1 MILVYLIVIL
11 LAGAC
16 LAWITGKKNH
26 VWPRIISIVALSID
40 LILIILYVLK
50 SLPSDKDWLIDIKL
64 DWIPAFGISLHL
76 ALDGLS
82 LVMLILTFFLG
93 IISVIISW
101 KEIDSKVGFF
111 HFNLLLILAGI
122 TGVFLS
128 LDLFLFYFFWE
139 LMLVPMYFLI
149 GIWGHENR
157 TSASN
162 KFFLYTQ
169 ASGLLMFIS
178 IIALYF
184 VHANSTGVYTFDYLQ
199 LLGTTM
205 PSSTALLIMLGFL
218 AAFLVKL
225 PVVPLHNWLPDAHTE
240 APTAGSLILAALLL
254 KTGAYGLLRFIV
266 PLFPSESVAFAPI
279 GMLLGVAGILYGAKL
294 AFAQTDLKRLVAYTS
309 VSHMG
314 FVILGVFSFNELAY
328 QGVVVQMIA
337 HGISTGALF
346 VLVGQLYERIHTR
359 DINKMGGLW
368 EKVPVMGA
376 VGLIFSMASLGL
388 PGLGNFIA
396 ELLILIGAF
405 KANILMSCLASLGLI
420 AATIYSLRIVQ
431 KVFLGNKN
439 TDWKMNDLTLREKVV
454 SASLVIAILWL
465 GLFPQPVLTTAK
477 PALLKTLNKQKEIT
491 YENPINKTEDCI
503 INIELFNREDRTPQP
518 PQGGANTRPLSIFHL
533 KSVSTN
539 PLNGGLILGY
549 HLKPLRRQR
558 MTPPLGGLGGGNSR
572 LMDFIKL

>member
-1 MILVYLIVIL
+1 MILIYLIIIL
-11 LAGAC
+11 LAGAF
-16 LAWITGKKNH
+16 LAWITGKRNPE
-26 VWPRIISIVALSID
+26 WSRIISLAA
-40 LILIILYVLK
+40 LILDLVLLIFNVIG
-50 SLPSDKDWLIDIKL
+50 SAEPENGWLINIKL
-64 DWIPAFGISLHL
+64 DWIPAFGISLHF

-82 LVMLILTFFLG
+82 LVMLFLTFFLG

-101 KEIDSKVGFF
+101 KEIDTRVGFF

-157 TSASN
+157 TAASN

-169 ASGLLMFIS
+169 ASGLLMFIA

-184 VHANSTGVYTFDYLQ
+184 VHGKYTGVYTFDYIQ
-199 LLGTTM
+199 LLGTEM
-205 PSSTALLIMLGFL
+205 PVSTGFLIMLGFL

-266 PLFPSESVAFAPI
+266 PLFPSASVTFAPI
-279 GMLLGVAGILYGAKL
+279 GMLLGVIGILYGAKL
-294 AFAQTDLKRLVAYTS
+294 AFAQTDFKRLVAYTS

-328 QGVVVQMIA
+328 QGVIVQMLA

-359 DINKMGGLW
+359 DLNKMGGLW
-368 EKVPVMGA
+368 EKAPVMGA
-376 VGLIFSMASLGL
+376 IVLIFSMASLGL

-396 ELLILIGAF
+396 EFLVLVGTF
-405 KANILMSCLASLGLI
+405 KANVLMACLASLGLI
-420 AATIYSLRIVQ
+420 AATIYSLRIMQ
-431 KVFLGNKN
+431 KVFFGNKN
-439 TDWKMNDLTLREKVV
+439 TDWQMNDLNIREKVV
-454 SASLVIAILWL
+454 SALMVIAIVWL
-465 GLFPQPVLTTAK
+465 GLFPKPVLDTAK
-477 PALLKTLNKQKEIT
+477 PAILKTLNNQKEINLSRNP
-491 YENPINKTEDCI
+491 ENKSGVKFISLS
-503 INIELFNREDRTPQP
+503 LF
-518 PQGGANTRPLSIFHL
+518 
-533 KSVSTN
+533 
-539 PLNGGLILGY
+539 
-549 HLKPLRRQR
+549 
-558 MTPPLGGLGGGNSR
+558 
-572 LMDFIKL
+572 

>member
-1 MILVYLIVIL
+1 MILVYLIAIL
-11 LAGAC
+11 
-16 LAWITGKKNH
+16 ITGSVLALIAGKRSH
-26 VWPRIISIVALSID
+26 VWPRIISLVSLSID
-40 LILIILYVLK
+40 LILIMICVTNPSTPDNKWLVDYK
-50 SLPSDKDWLIDIKL
+50 LP
-64 DWIPAFGISLHL
+64 WIPEFGISLHL

-82 LVMLILTFFLG
+82 LVLILLTLFLG

-101 KEIDSKVGFF
+101 KEINSKVGFF

-122 TGVFLS
+122 IGVFLS

-157 TSASN
+157 TRASN

-178 IIALYF
+178 ILALFF
-184 VHANSTGVYTFDYLQ
+184 VHGSTTGSYTFDYMQ
-199 LLGTTM
+199 LLGTELPAATG
-205 PSSTALLIMLGFL
+205 LLIMSGFL

-266 PLFPSESVAFAPI
+266 PLFPSASITFAPI
-279 GMLLGVAGILYGAKL
+279 GMLLGVIGILYGAKL

-328 QGVVVQMIA
+328 QGVVMQMVA

-346 VLVGQLYERIHTR
+346 ILVGQLYERIHTR
-359 DINKMGGLW
+359 DLNKMGGLW
-368 EKVPVMGA
+368 EKAPFMGA
-376 VGLIFSMASLGL
+376 MGLIFSMASLGL

-405 KANILMSCLASLGLI
+405 KTNVLMSCLASLGLI

-431 KVFLGNKN
+431 KVFFGNKN
-439 TDWKMNDLTLREKVV
+439 HNWDMKDLNVREKIVF
-454 SASLVIAILWL
+454 ASLVILIVGL
-465 GLFPQPVLTTAK
+465 GLFPKPLFNITK
-477 PALLKTLNKQKEIT
+477 PAILKTLDSHKEEISQDMGISKNNAEEKNM
-491 YENPINKTEDCI
+491 YFFKI
-503 INIELFNREDRTPQP
+503 
-518 PQGGANTRPLSIFHL
+518 L
-533 KSVSTN
+533 K
-539 PLNGGLILGY
+539 
-549 HLKPLRRQR
+549 
-558 MTPPLGGLGGGNSR
+558 
-572 LMDFIKL
+572 